1 MIILQQDDEY
11 QDRELRDRNRD
22 EDYYEN
28 KKTKKPEQTFYVNT
42 MKKFLKNTNLY
53 LLILLTQL

>member
-1 MIILQQDDEY
+1 MVLQQDDEY
-11 QDRELRDRNRD
+11 QDREHRDRNRD

-42 MKKFLKNTNLY
+42 MIFSFKIRINS
-53 LLILLTQL
+53 LILLSQL